1 MWSYKQAM
9 LVAARVR
16 LRVTYDYFC
25 VPVGNL
31 GVIVE
36 GCLADS
42 VLASL

>member
-1 MWSYKQAM
+1 MWRYKQAM
-9 LVAARVR
+9 LVTARVR
-16 LRVTYDYFC
+16 LRVAYNYFC

-42 VLASL
+42 LLASL

>member
-1 MWSYKQAM
+1 M
-9 LVAARVR
+9 AARVR
-16 LRVTYDYFC
+16 LRVSYNDFG